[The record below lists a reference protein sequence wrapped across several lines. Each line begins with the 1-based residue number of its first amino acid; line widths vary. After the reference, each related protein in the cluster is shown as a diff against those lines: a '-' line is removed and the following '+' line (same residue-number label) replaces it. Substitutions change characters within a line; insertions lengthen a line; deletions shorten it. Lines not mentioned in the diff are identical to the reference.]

1 MTSASYSNKQVQHWL
16 DVMSSSECFWNGITA
31 AIAPELF
38 EAGSTAISEVYGK
51 TRTPPK
57 SVPVSDWPSIFSG
70 LEVIV
75 NRTTLPHR
83 DRGGAPSHYDLL
95 VSLGVGHDATFS
107 IQDLRAD
114 LDYSPG
120 TMCFICGKVL
130 EHSVGPW
137 ENGEQFVLAHFMKDK
152 VHDRVGVA
160 RPAFPVQADFLHL
173 LGSEEMRRKGKK
185 QSRRM

>member
-1 MTSASYSNKQVQHWL
+1 VTSASYSNKQVQHWL

-137 ENGEQFVLAHFMKDK
+137 ENGERFVLAHFMKDK